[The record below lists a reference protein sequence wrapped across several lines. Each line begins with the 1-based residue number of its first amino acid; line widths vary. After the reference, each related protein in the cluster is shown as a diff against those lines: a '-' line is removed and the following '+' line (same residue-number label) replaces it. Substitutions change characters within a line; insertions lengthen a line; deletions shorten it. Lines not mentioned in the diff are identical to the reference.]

1 MENIR
6 RVALLAAM
14 GLLSVATLA
23 GCASSGP
30 IAMGNDSY
38 MISQTSAGGM
48 FTSMSSIKADVMT
61 QANAF
66 ADSKGKVAIPLAAKE
81 SPALP
86 GRMPSFE
93 YQFRLVSK
101 NDPRAS
107 GGSLQP
113 RADVVIERKDD
124 IRIERKDDIRIKDV
138 SARSKD
144 VYAELV
150 KLDDLRK
157 KGIIT
162 EAEFEAQ
169 KKKLLTA
176 D

>member
-1 MENIR
+1 MTNVTR
-6 RVALLAAM
+6 TPRSVAALL
-14 GLLSVATLA
+14 LSIGIVA

-30 IAMGNDSY
+30 IPMGNDTF

-48 FTSMSSIKADVMT
+48 FTSMSSLKAEVMT

-66 ADSKGKVAIPLAAKE
+66 AEGKGKVAIPIAARE
-81 SPALP
+81 TPAVP

-107 GGSLQP
+107 GGSLEP
-113 RADVVIERKDD
+113 RADVVIERRDD
-124 IRIERKDDIRIKDV
+124 IRVKDV
-138 SARSKD
+138 SARPKD

-157 KGIIT
+157 RGIIS

-169 KKKLLTA
+169 KQKLLA
-176 D
+176 GN